1 MNQNITD
8 KKAVVLVRSKP
19 EEHDN
24 QPLLQFIQQHQIQVM
39 GEGEERILG
48 QC

>member
-1 MNQNITD
+1 MNQDITG
-8 KKAVVLVRSKP
+8 KKAVVLVRGKS